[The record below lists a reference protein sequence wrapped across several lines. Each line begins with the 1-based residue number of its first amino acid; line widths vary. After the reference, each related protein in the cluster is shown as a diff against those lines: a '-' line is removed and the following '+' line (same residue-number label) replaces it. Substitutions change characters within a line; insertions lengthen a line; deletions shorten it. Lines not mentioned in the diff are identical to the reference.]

1 MITAI
6 KAELR
11 KLRTVRST
19 YILTLIAFA
28 LLVFIDFWAVG
39 YKANGVIG
47 NGYVQTAM
55 LNSLAGVGI
64 FAGIVGVLLV
74 THEYRYNT
82 IYYALTTTTSRLK
95 LLGAKYLAAMGYVFV
110 FTLVAIAL
118 SGVAVLVGLNMGNHA
133 VPAQTYEWAK
143 ILGWGLF
150 YMFGGASFGL
160 LFAVLIRN
168 QIGTLVVYLLAP
180 GTIEALAGLVLKER
194 TAYLPFTALSNTIAN
209 MPGSY
214 ISRTESALVVLAWL
228 VVGWVIAAILFV
240 KRDAN

>member
-19 YILTLIAFA
+19 YVLTFIAFG
-28 LLVFIDFWAVG
+28 LLILVDFWATG
-39 YKANGVIG
+39 YKAGATIG
-47 NGYVQTAM
+47 KDYVQSTI
-55 LNSLAGVGI
+55 LSSFGGIGV

-74 THEYRYNT
+74 TNEYRYNT
-82 IYYALTTTTSRLK
+82 IYYALTSTTSRLR
-95 LLGAKYLAAMGYVFV
+95 LLAAKWVAAMSYILL
-110 FTLVAIAL
+110 FTVATVVIAML
-118 SGVAVLVGLNMGNHA
+118 AVIIGLHLGNHA
-133 VPAQTYEWAK
+133 MPAQTYDWAK

-150 YMFGGASFGL
+150 YMVAGSSFGL

-168 QIGTLVVYLLAP
+168 QIGTIVVYLLAP
-180 GTIEALAGLVLKER
+180 GTIEALASLVLKQR
-194 TAYLPFTALSNTIAN
+194 TAYLPFTALGSTISEAAT
-209 MPGSY
+209 PY
-214 ISRTESALVVLAWL
+214 LSRVESALVVLAWL